1 VEKSLQVENESK
13 KMINLDTLLETLGNP
28 TRRVILSK
36 LAKVPHSA
44 SELAHSLGISR
55 QAVHSQLRLL
65 MDNNLVENIDP
76 TERRGGKYRIKSNVS
91 LRIDLSP
98 DYYNVKYSSS
108 EIKDKSLNVKLKD
121 LDCSVDYKKIKIPD
135 EKVKFLGEQIRE
147 IEGSIAR
154 LENERLDY
162 LNQKECLI
170 LELKNLMD
178 KQYRNKLIETITKR
192 RHKEKHIKESIN
204 LTEEIF
210 YTLFFNPERY
220 LNRFN
225 IEKLMDDLF
234 FSDMD
239 RTERAQKFV
248 SIRPL
253 LEDLSRLMGFL
264 HEDEDDWFFDF

>member
-1 VEKSLQVENESK
+1 MVIENQETK
-13 KMINLDTLLETLGNP
+13 NEFINLDTLLEILGNP

-36 LAKVPHSA
+36 LAKVPHGA
-44 SELAHSLGISR
+44 SELARSLGISR
-55 QAVHSQLRLL
+55 QAVHSQLKILS
-65 MDNNLVENIDP
+65 DNGIIENIDP
-76 TERRGGKYRIKSNVS
+76 LETRGGKYRIKRNIS

-98 DYYNVKYSSS
+98 DYYNIKYSMSQ
-108 EIKDKSLNVKLKD
+108 IKNNSLNIKLKD
-121 LDCSVDYKKIKIPD
+121 LDCSLDYTKLKSPD
-135 EKVKFLGEQIRE
+135 EKVKFLGENIRE
-147 IEGSIAR
+147 IESNIAR
-154 LENERLDY
+154 LENKRMEY

-170 LELKNLMD
+170 LELKNIMD
-178 KQYRNKLIETITKR
+178 KQYKNKLIETITKR
-192 RHKEKHIKESIN
+192 RHKEKHIKESLN

-264 HEDEDDWFFDF
+264 HEEEDDWFFDI

>member
-1 VEKSLQVENESK
+1 MQIENNNESGR
-13 KMINLDTLLETLGNP
+13 MINLDTLLETLGNP

-55 QAVHSQLRLL
+55 QAVHSQLKLL
-65 MDNNLVENIDP
+65 MDNNLVENLDP
-76 TERRGGKYRIKSNVS
+76 SETRGGKYRIKSNIS
-91 LRIDLSP
+91 LRIDVSP
-98 DYYNVKYSSS
+98 DYYNVKYSTS
-108 EIKDKSLNVKLKD
+108 EIKDKSLNLKIRD
-121 LDCSVDYKKIKIPD
+121 LDFPVDYTKIKSPD
-135 EKVKFLGEQIRE
+135 EKVKFLGEQIRD
-147 IEGSIAR
+147 IDNNIVK
-154 LENERLDY
+154 LENERMKN
-162 LNQKECLI
+162 LNKKECLI
-170 LELKNLMD
+170 LELKNIMD
-178 KQYRNKLIETITKR
+178 KQYREKLIKTITER